1 MTSQYFD
8 NSSSKDGWGDDWGDF
23 NDDSNT
29 ISNVAPKSNNPY
41 SNSNVG
47 QNATSPN
54 QNIIYNQPQQPPT
67 QQFPPQNQ
75 YALNNNPTTMSNI
88 QRQPPSGFSQQSAVY
103 PQQNYPPSQQFNT
116 NNYGAPVNTYDMPLP
131 QQQQSDKDNW
141 NWNTPEHRA
150 TPDNID
156 NVFPKVS
163 PAAVQKII
171 SNVTDTHAA
180 DTVQS
185 HNSNAYSNNFNSN
198 IQNLQSRT
206 PDDLKN
212 TQNIQNPLLS
222 RIKRSEHLLTP
233 QWSTESQI
241 SQTSSDRSIESDNI
255 DTRSSATNTSDEHG
269 YGQSLHNQNF
279 PPVPTSTDVE
289 NNQNLQYHQSENY
302 NSGYQ
307 SRANYPPPP
316 SVQLQENNRS
326 KDDLDSLDQALM
338 NMNIV
343 KKEEPHYYQQ
353 DFQQMSHPQQHQ
365 QQPTVA
371 PPSAHAPPPTK
382 YENPMHG
389 YPAMSGTPNPVPPSI
404 SPGLPQ
410 QAQFIAPSKLVTPPS
425 SISTVNSSPSM
436 SIASQPPSLPLN
448 SLPPVMS
455 SSPLPPSL
463 PQQSQQQFPAQQGS
477 STANPFKRS
486 NLSNPRAVH
495 YPVSSAPAQP
505 GTGFFNDPQSNQDFN
520 IHPPENSEN
529 LEVENLEIAPS
540 NDRNQYLQT
549 GHLSEESQTNDGLH
563 VQMQQPEGNDNLP
576 PPGLSR
582 FVLGQPGSE
591 NPPPVGLDRM
601 IPGTELHME
610 LNVGRQADGQAASN
624 IAPPPGSRLSERNL
638 YPVPG
643 ESTAASERVIPGVED
658 DRRGSQ
664 LQQPIIQQHNDPEI
678 LINHQYREV
687 NVEGEN
693 VADYPNQHQQNVHTE
708 IREEPIEGANTS
720 DEINPQVNLNQ
731 VEIESNLTYDGPR
744 KDLSNPSTANDDSD
758 KEHLYYK
765 SRRATD
771 EGSSRR
777 RGSNKGRGRYDTEDT
792 DYNSDRDRRRHR
804 EGSVRDDRSD
814 RERDPKDSKDRP
826 RGRRDGS
833 GRERERSDRDRYDR
847 NDRDRNKYRY
857 ETDSSK
863 HENDNRE
870 SKRRYD
876 DYDRRRD
883 NRDRDERRY
892 KKGERDRDDRRRDD
906 NHGKYRDDRRRERG
920 GDRPKYDYDD
930 EYNNRSGSRTGLDRD
945 PSEKDRRYQ
954 QGYYQAATGY
964 GQYDPYTY
972 YQQQQQYYES
982 LRRTNPQAYM
992 EMYKKY
998 FSQMQTQVPA
1008 DLINADGRES
1018 VHSGRSSANDKDRYV
1033 FLNIFHQFIV

>member
-8 NSSSKDGWGDDWGDF
+8 NSSNRDGWGDDWGDF
-23 NDDSNT
+23 NDDSN
-29 ISNVAPKSNNPY
+29 IVSNVPPQSNNPY
-41 SNSNVG
+41 SSG
-47 QNATSPN
+47 GKKLTSPN
-54 QNIIYNQPQQPPT
+54 QNTIYGQQPSP
-67 QQFPPQNQ
+67 QFATQNQ
-75 YALNNNPTTMSNI
+75 YGMNNNPTTSSV
-88 QRQPPSGFSQQSAVY
+88 QRPPPSGFSQQNVGY
-103 PQQNYPPSQQFNT
+103 PQPNYPPSQQFNT
-116 NNYGAPVNTYDMPLP
+116 NNYAAPTNMYGIPPPP
-131 QQQQSDKDNW
+131 QQQQKQSDNDNW
-141 NWNTPEHRA
+141 TWNTPEHRA

-163 PAAVQKII
+163 PAAVQKHVE
-171 SNVTDTHAA
+171 NVTGAPDTNIN
-180 DTVQS
+180 QS
-185 HNSNAYSNNFNSN
+185 NNSTQYATNFNSN

-212 TQNIQNPLLS
+212 TQNIQNPALT

-289 NNQNLQYHQSENY
+289 NNQNLQYNQSENY
-302 NSGYQ
+302 NIGYQ
-307 SRANYPPPP
+307 ARANYPPPT
-316 SVQLQENNRS
+316 SVPTQEENRN
-326 KDDLDSLDQALM
+326 KNDLDSLDQALM

-343 KKEEPHYYQQ
+343 KSDESNYYKQDYQQ
-353 DFQQMSHPQQHQ
+353 ISQHQ
-365 QQPTVA
+365 QHPIV
-371 PPSAHAPPPTK
+371 PPSSAHAPPPAK
-382 YENPMHG
+382 YDNPL
-389 YPAMSGTPNPVPPSI
+389 YSNPPISSSPNPVPQSI
-404 SPGLPQ
+404 SPNLPQ
-410 QAQFIAPSKLVTPPS
+410 QAQYTASSKLITPPLIPNSNPPPSIYSAPS
-425 SISTVNSSPSM
+425 SIASSTMPLTSVPPSM
-436 SIASQPPSLPLN
+436 SPSLLTASN
-448 SLPPVMS
+448 
-455 SSPLPPSL
+455 PSQTQFT
-463 PQQSQQQFPAQQGS
+463 PQQGG
-477 STANPFKRS
+477 TAAVNPFKRS
-486 NLSNPRAVH
+486 NLSNPPR
-495 YPVSSAPAQP
+495 SAQYAAASIPSQSIMP
-505 GTGFFNDPQSNQDFN
+505 SGFYHDPQSNQNFN
-520 IHPPENSEN
+520 VHPPDNSEN

-549 GHLSEESQTNDGLH
+549 GHLSEESQTN
-563 VQMQQPEGNDNLP
+563 EGIQAPIQHHESNDNLP

-591 NPPPVGLDRM
+591 NPPVGLDRM

-610 LNVGRQADGQAASN
+610 LNVGRQADGQASSSN
-624 IAPPPGSRLSERNL
+624 VPPPSSRLSERNL

-643 ESTAASERVIPGVED
+643 ESTAPSQRVIPGVED
-658 DRRGSQ
+658 DRRSSQ
-664 LQQPIIQQHNDPEI
+664 LQQPIIQQHNEPEI
-678 LINHQYREV
+678 LINDQYREV

-731 VEIESNLTYDGPR
+731 IETESNLTYDGPR

-765 SRRATD
+765 SRRGLD
-771 EGSSRR
+771 EGSGSRR

-792 DYNSDRDRRRHR
+792 DYSDRDRRRYR

-814 RERDPKDSKDRP
+814 RERDPKDLKDRP

-833 GRERERSDRDRYDR
+833 GRDRERSDRDRYDR
-847 NDRDRNKYRY
+847 SDKDRNKYRY

-863 HENDNRE
+863 YDNENRE

-883 NRDRDERRY
+883 DRDRDDRRY
-892 KKGERDRDDRRRDD
+892 KKGDRDRDDRRRDD
-906 NHGKYRDDRRRERG
+906 NRSKYRDDRRRDR
-920 GDRPKYDYDD
+920 GDRSKYEYDD
-930 EYNNRSGSRTGLDRD
+930 EHNHRSSSRNGGGQRD
-945 PSEKDRRYQ
+945 SVEKDRRYQ
-954 QGYYQAATGY
+954 QGYYQTAGY

-998 FSQMQTQVPA
+998 FSQMQNQVPT

-1033 FLNIFHQFIV
+1033 YHYNIIYVFI